1 MPRKGT
7 EVFLIDSSAGLGID
21 NQRGLRYLV
30 NLNEY
35 LLEKSRE
42 LVGREN
48 NNHSVVAG
56 IVTII
61 FSVKSAIGTWLTEGF
76 IISAGTKIKCSIIG
90 FVTCVVPGS
99 TFSLFLSLM
108 MILLYSS
115 HRVCSTIYPC

>member
-7 EVFLIDSSAGLGID
+7 EVFLVDRSAGLGID

-56 IVTII
+56 NSNNYFFCQV
-61 FSVKSAIGTWLTEGF
+61 S
-76 IISAGTKIKCSIIG
+76 
-90 FVTCVVPGS
+90 
-99 TFSLFLSLM
+99 
-108 MILLYSS
+108 
-115 HRVCSTIYPC
+115 